1 MIRVVDVDYI
11 KDYTLVMTF
20 SDGVRKRMDFRPILQ
35 GEVFGELIDK
45 AKFVQYGLTRSTI
58 EWANGADIAPEYL
71 YEHGVSC

>member
-1 MIRVVDVDYI
+1 MMRVVDVDYI
-11 KDYTLVMTF
+11 KDYTLEMTF

-71 YEHGVSC
+71 YEHGESC

>member
-11 KDYTLVMTF
+11 KDYTLEMTF

-58 EWANGADIAPEYL
+58 AWANGADIAPEYL
-71 YEHGVSC
+71 YEHGESC

>member
-1 MIRVVDVDYI
+1 MVDVDYI
-11 KDYTLVMTF
+11 KDYTLEMTF

-71 YEHGVSC
+71 YEHGESC

>member
-1 MIRVVDVDYI
+1 MIREVDVDYI
-11 KDYTLVMTF
+11 KDYTLEMTF

-71 YEHGVSC
+71 CEHGVSC

>member
-11 KDYTLVMTF
+11 KDYTLEMTF

-45 AKFVQYGLTRSTI
+45 AKFVQYGLTRR
-58 EWANGADIAPEYL
+58 P
-71 YEHGVSC
+71 

>member
-11 KDYTLVMTF
+11 KDYTLEMTF

-58 EWANGADIAPEYL
+58 EWDNGADIAPEYL

>member
-11 KDYTLVMTF
+11 KDYTLEITF